1 MVLPPSACVLRTCDI
16 ARATEHISGVFTPHR
31 LDFAGGARRLAMDHR
46 QTGWSDVSFNELRY
60 GEQVLVNAPALVD
73 YYLLQFTLRGRC
85 EITQRGQPLSLP
97 AGTAAV
103 INPTCGYTKR
113 WSQDAVQVIVRVR
126 RERLWRELA
135 GVLGMDGVVPVDF
148 RLVSRDVRTEARY
161 LWNMVRILAPQ
172 AGPDSLLMRRSA
184 HAAAVSH
191 LLTVVLHTVP
201 NSRDEALAAESRPS
215 TPRCVSRARDY
226 IHAHP
231 ADSFSLAE
239 LAAVAGVASRTLHRG
254 FQCHL
259 GMAPFAYLRS
269 VRLSLARQ
277 RLLSAAPMYQR
288 VSDVALD
295 CGYVNLGRFAR
306 DYAAQHGE
314 RPSATR
320 RRQPKR

>member
-1 MVLPPSACVLRTCDI
+1 MVLPPSACVLRTRDI
-16 ARATEHISGVFTPHR
+16 ARATEHISGVFASHR
-31 LDFAGGARRLAMDHR
+31 LDVASGVRRLAMDHR

-73 YYLLQFTLRGRC
+73 YYLLQFTLRGHC

-97 AGTAAV
+97 QGTAAV

-113 WSQDAVQVIVRVR
+113 WSEDAVQVIVRVR

-135 GVLGMDGVVPVDF
+135 GILGIDGVVPVDF
-148 RLVSRDVRTEARY
+148 RLVSRDFRSEALY

-172 AGPDSLLMRRSA
+172 AGADSVTMRTRV

-191 LLTVVLHTVP
+191 LLTVLLHTVP
-201 NSRDEALAAESRPS
+201 NSRDEALAIESRLS
-215 TPRCVSRARDY
+215 TPRYVRRARDY

-231 ADSFSLAE
+231 TDSFSLTE

-254 FQCHL
+254 FQRNF
-259 GMAPFAYLRS
+259 GMAPFKYLRS

-277 RLLSAAPMYQR
+277 QLSAAAMDRR

-314 RPSATR
+314 RPSETR
-320 RRQPKR
+320 RRQRER